1 MDLKNKYF
9 GKTKEEAAKK
19 KIDIKKENKQIFD
32 AVKQFE
38 RNEIATVQGKANF
51 ITRIAVDF
59 QYCSC
64 SSHRFFVSVKDC
76 RSFCYSCG

>member
-38 RNEIATVQGKANF
+38 RNEIATVQ
-51 ITRIAVDF
+51 
-59 QYCSC
+59 
-64 SSHRFFVSVKDC
+64 VKLSLLRELLLC
-76 RSFCYSCG
+76 C

>member
-38 RNEIATVQGKANF
+38 RNEIATVEG
-51 ITRIAVDF
+51 
-59 QYCSC
+59 
-64 SSHRFFVSVKDC
+64 
-76 RSFCYSCG
+76 